1 MSEEP
6 ENQPDSARRRR
17 RQSPASES
25 SAPSK
30 SRKKPESQS
39 RQDQGEKPARPRT
52 GGLDARGA
60 VRKALEELAALI
72 SHTVEGAIG
81 VRRDD
86 ETWVV
91 TIEVLEDAHI
101 PSTSDILAECE
112 VRLDDEGELL
122 GYRRGRRYVRGRVE
136 A

>member
-1 MSEEP
+1 
-6 ENQPDSARRRR
+6 
-17 RQSPASES
+17 
-25 SAPSK
+25 
-30 SRKKPESQS
+30 
-39 RQDQGEKPARPRT
+39 
-52 GGLDARGA
+52 

-72 SHTVEGAIG
+72 SHTVEGAVG